1 MLNTFSKTILFLMCL
16 SSMAHAQL
24 VPIDEQELSDMT
36 GQAFFNIDRSS
47 SSDFDPDI
55 ASDQNLD
62 FTKLTFG
69 LDVKTLLTSDLLEF
83 GNYTRDGV
91 DGSDIKINDFALG
104 MIGDDGKIIPFEV
117 TDPFIE
123 LAFEDVNGVQ
133 NLAGVR
139 LGFGGANGKLT
150 GDIESL
156 TGNINVNIVGTAEPI
171 RDSTGWFNRTLLS
184 AAGVSDSTTL
194 SATAELVDGAT
205 GEASPVRAESVGL
218 VNGVALDCDDGCGLG
233 GLSGALLS
241 LFESDGCDILGI
253 ETCFPL
259 SSYKSLDIGSSEEDA
274 EGLFLSFQTQAITWY
289 DSGQGTETVKGAF
302 FNIPNGGITVD
313 FEEAFDG
320 TARVRTKYVDPYF
333 GGN

>member
-1 MLNTFSKTILFLMCL
+1 MLNTFSRTILLFCL
-16 SSMAHAQL
+16 SSLSQAQL

-47 SSDFDPDI
+47 DI
-55 ASDQNLD
+55 DQNLD

-69 LDVKTLLTSDLLEF
+69 LDVKTLLTSDLLEL

-91 DGSDIKINDFALG
+91 AGSDIKINDFALG
-104 MIGDDGKIIPFEV
+104 MIGDNGEIIPFEI

-171 RDSTGWFNRTLLS
+171 RDSTTGFNRFLLGV
-184 AAGVSDSTTL
+184 AGVSDSTTL
-194 SATAELVDGAT
+194 SATAELVDGSS
-205 GEASPVRAESVGL
+205 GEANPVRAESVGL

-241 LFESDGCDILGI
+241 LFQSNGCDIIGI
-253 ETCFPL
+253 ATCFPL
-259 SSYKSLDIGSSEEDA
+259 SSYKSLDIGSPGEDA
-274 EGLFLSFQTQAITWY
+274 EGLFLSFQTQAMTWY
-289 DSGQGTETVKGAF
+289 DNGQGTETVKGAF

-320 TARVRTKYVDPYF
+320 TARVRTKYIDPYF